1 MALLHFS
8 FVGLLPRW
16 LKSNSPKVMPM
27 RAREIGG
34 ILIRI
39 AVQDSKKL
47 QKMSTGV
54 QFLATD

>member
-8 FVGLLPRW
+8 FVGLLPRC
-16 LKSNSPKVMPM
+16 LKRNSPKVMPM

-34 ILIRI
+34 ILIRN
-39 AVQDSKKL
+39 AVQDRKKL
-47 QKMSTGV
+47 RKMSTGV